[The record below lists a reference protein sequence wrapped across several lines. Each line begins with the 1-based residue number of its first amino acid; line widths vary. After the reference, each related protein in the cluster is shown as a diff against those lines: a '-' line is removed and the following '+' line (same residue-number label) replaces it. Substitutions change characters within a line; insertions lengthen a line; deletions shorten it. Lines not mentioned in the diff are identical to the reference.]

1 MINVVLK
8 NVLHIGFTKK
18 RVFAHFSVF
27 ILSLII
33 IIFSTI
39 TPKGFIPVQ
48 QSKADNPW
56 PSSPPAAICSNT
68 SELDGP
74 STAPSGAV
82 TVPSGD
88 NSSVNFNQANTT
100 FWFAPGTHTLA
111 SGAYSNIVP
120 GNNSTYIGAPGAILD
135 GQNDNQYAFTGTAT
149 GVTVEY
155 LTIQNFGTTGGNNN
169 EGVVNHDAG
178 HSWTIT
184 HNTVKDNAGAGVF
197 VGTGDS
203 ITYNCLTANQ
213 QYGFSAYETSGV
225 SNITLDHNEISY
237 NDTYD
242 WESHSPGCGCTGGG
256 KFWATTN
263 ATITNNYVHNNHSV
277 GIWADTNNVGFDVE
291 NNYISDNASVGFE
304 YEISYNALIKD
315 NNFINNGWV
324 SGPNNPGFPTSAIY
338 LSESGGDS
346 RVSNSF
352 GYSTINISDNNFAD
366 NWGGVILWENANR
379 FCGSPANTSSGDCT
393 LPAPTVATIATCDQT
408 NLEGS
413 TSSGSPDYYDL
424 CRWKTQNV
432 TVSNNSFNFNPSN
445 IGSSCTTAN
454 ECGYNGIF
462 SEYGSYP
469 TWSPYQATSVENAV
483 TYDQNNV
490 FSDNTYD
497 GPWNFMPHEQGTSV
511 SFATWQA
518 SPYNQDAGS
527 TLSGGTT
534 PTPTGSVTPTVTPT
548 VTPMV
553 TPTPTTPPSGNLIDV
568 DTATLEGSIGHWES
582 WFSDTV
588 SQSSDSAHTGSNSL
602 LINVT
607 DPFGWGVQLNNYPG
621 FTAAPGDKTL
631 SFWAKLGSGTDVHP
645 TMTVQWLD
653 ADHALLQTDTV
664 TMPTLTTS
672 WQNATSHVTAPAGT
686 SSFLVL
692 FTGADGPGDS
702 LYIDDAVVENYLSTL
717 DNDTSTLEG
726 SLGHWENWYSA
737 TVAQST
743 ESAHTGTH
751 SLGVT
756 VTNED
761 GWGVQLDNWPGFDV
775 TAGTK
780 RISYWAKLGAGSI
793 EKVALKAQW
802 FDADNNLL
810 QTDSVP
816 VDLTTS
822 WKEGTADVIAPSGAS
837 HVYVTVV
844 SDTGNPGD
852 TAFIDDVH
860 ISNILNY
867 LDADTASVENS
878 LGQWNDWYSETV
890 SSSSESAQTGS
901 KSMKVT
907 VTDPWGWGVQFNDW
921 PGIAATPG
929 DKVLTFN
936 AKKGT
941 GSISSVTVTAQWFDT
956 DANLLQTD
964 NVSIDSL
971 SSEWK
976 RGSSPLTAPAGTAY
990 VRLEPN
996 SDDGTSGDS
1005 VYLDGFVISDL
1016 NN

>member
-1 MINVVLK
+1 M
-8 NVLHIGFTKK
+8 
-18 RVFAHFSVF
+18 
-27 ILSLII
+27 
-33 IIFSTI
+33 
-39 TPKGFIPVQ
+39 
-48 QSKADNPW
+48 
-56 PSSPPAAICSNT
+56 
-68 SELDGP
+68 
-74 STAPSGAV
+74 
-82 TVPSGD
+82 
-88 NSSVNFNQANTT
+88 
-100 FWFAPGTHTLA
+100 
-111 SGAYSNIVP
+111 
-120 GNNSTYIGAPGAILD
+120 
-135 GQNDNQYAFTGTAT
+135 
-149 GVTVEY
+149 
-155 LTIQNFGTTGGNNN
+155 
-169 EGVVNHDAG
+169 
-178 HSWTIT
+178 
-184 HNTVKDNAGAGVF
+184 
-197 VGTGDS
+197 
-203 ITYNCLTANQ
+203 
-213 QYGFSAYETSGV
+213 
-225 SNITLDHNEISY
+225 
-237 NDTYD
+237 
-242 WESHSPGCGCTGGG
+242 
-256 KFWATTN
+256 
-263 ATITNNYVHNNHSV
+263 
-277 GIWADTNNVGFDVE
+277 
-291 NNYISDNASVGFE
+291 
-304 YEISYNALIKD
+304 
-315 NNFINNGWV
+315 
-324 SGPNNPGFPTSAIY
+324 
-338 LSESGGDS
+338 
-346 RVSNSF
+346 
-352 GYSTINISDNNFAD
+352 
-366 NWGGVILWENANR
+366 
-379 FCGSPANTSSGDCT
+379 
-393 LPAPTVATIATCDQT
+393 
-408 NLEGS
+408 
-413 TSSGSPDYYDL
+413 
-424 CRWKTQNV
+424 
-432 TVSNNSFNFNPSN
+432 
-445 IGSSCTTAN
+445 
-454 ECGYNGIF
+454 
-462 SEYGSYP
+462 
-469 TWSPYQATSVENAV
+469 
-483 TYDQNNV
+483 
-490 FSDNTYD
+490 
-497 GPWNFMPHEQGTSV
+497 
-511 SFATWQA
+511 
-518 SPYNQDAGS
+518 
-527 TLSGGTT
+527 
-534 PTPTGSVTPTVTPT
+534 
-548 VTPMV
+548 
-553 TPTPTTPPSGNLIDV
+553 
-568 DTATLEGSIGHWES
+568 
-582 WFSDTV
+582 
-588 SQSSDSAHTGSNSL
+588 
-602 LINVT
+602 T